1 MIPAF
6 TTSSPLGIPSQI
18 LKKKGRPLF
27 WGFIAGKIIYKL
39 GISQPRFDDTGGKCG
54 FSLLKHRLI
63 IPHTLGNLGILTTCW
78 DAPSRSFVLNPT
90 WDTPRKCKTTEPL
103 RLWSPPLERTFPAS
117 KAIHDTT
124 RTPASPQ
131 ASWSYTHLSRVWAE
145 TLPWKQQRNV
155 DMSMSQTGKPSQN
168 ADQIYIR
175 TCRNIMKYPLLAT

>member
-1 MIPAF
+1 M
-6 TTSSPLGIPSQI
+6 
-18 LKKKGRPLF
+18 
-27 WGFIAGKIIYKL
+27 
-39 GISQPRFDDTGGKCG
+39 
-54 FSLLKHRLI
+54 
-63 IPHTLGNLGILTTCW
+63 
-78 DAPSRSFVLNPT
+78 LNPT

-155 DMSMSQTGKPSQN
+155 DMSMSHTGKPSQN

-175 TCRNIMKYPLLAT
+175 TCRNIMKYPLLATEFDQIPLDGTTGSPVWTNQAAEASARGLNRPRLGHDVSMPWPLGPSNHGNGKSTMNINKNPSTFLGSLWGCLGYNLL